1 VIWPFL
7 TGDDRGWNPCA
18 RHLAGRTASRVG
30 LPDLVVGRRPDGKDI
45 LLVALV
51 GLELLEPLL
60 GVGLAGTGL
69 VAVQLHEG
77 VAHRGRHTAA
87 VAADID
93 DGPLLQGLPH
103 RVGGG
108 PDGVLHVPV
117 ANGVCH
123 CPRFSAPAF

>member
-1 VIWPFL
+1 VESVRPASRRAH
-7 TGDDRGWNPCA
+7 GVSGRPARPRGGA
-18 RHLAGRTASRVG
+18 SAGRDSG
-30 LPDLVVGRRPDGKDI
+30 EDI